1 MGRMERPAVP
11 ASEAFAFVARLSTR
25 WSDEDNQA
33 VLNNA
38 VYLTLLE
45 EARHRY
51 FGGLG
56 LLPENRF
63 PFVLGQCNLRFL
75 KPGVGGVEVLVWVK
89 TERMGTSSIQQSYRI
104 APASAPDEP
113 WGEAEAL
120 LVVVDEAGASAP
132 ISPAFRAAV
141 EGLESASGGSEGETS

>member
-1 MGRMERPAVP
+1 METPLIPPR
-11 ASEAFAFVARLSTR
+11 EEFRFHCRLTTR
-25 WSDEDNQA
+25 WVDEDNQA

-63 PFVLGQCNLRFL
+63 PFVLGQCNLRFV
-75 KPGVGGVEVLVWVK
+75 KPGVGGVEVLVWVR
-89 TERMGTSSIQQSYRI
+89 TERMGTSSIHQSYRI
-104 APASAPDEP
+104 APASAPNEP

-141 EGLESASGGSEGETS
+141 EGLESGSAGSAGETS